1 MPKRQHGFTL
11 LELLV
16 VLAIIALATAG
27 VALSLRDDSD
37 QPLEREAL
45 RLASLLEV
53 ARAQSRASD
62 LPIRWRPT
70 AQGFE
75 FIGAP
80 ASNDSADD
88 LSRPRP
94 WLANGLSGRI
104 ETPAGAT
111 ALLLGPEPVIA
122 PQVVELQWGDRRL
135 RVGTDG
141 FQPFAVLDDAG
152 GVH

>member
-1 MPKRQHGFTL
+1 MPKREHGFTL

-16 VLAIIALATAG
+16 VLTIIALATAG
-27 VALSLRDDSD
+27 VALSLRDDTD

-62 LPIRWRPT
+62 LPIRWRPN

-80 ASNDSADD
+80 VSADNADD
-88 LSRPRP
+88 LSQPRA
-94 WLANGLSGRI
+94 WLARGLSARI

-111 ALLLGPEPVIA
+111 ALLLGPEPIIA
-122 PQVVELQWGDRRL
+122 PQVVVLRWEGRRL

-141 FQPFAVLDDAG
+141 FQPFAVLDDPG
-152 GVH
+152 GVR